1 MNLSIVF
8 SCIYCSG
15 YQWVSGDGYS
25 YQNWK
30 VGEPN
35 DWDGLEPCVMM
46 DGADGLWNDEKCFIP
61 MNWICSI
68 NRGLYKYCIYTHT
81 CIHVAGYTMCTCVYE
96 YLIMRRLQLCVGIFG
111 IFLPSTMN
119 CVALNGQNEGE

>member
-8 SCIYCSG
+8 SRIYCSG

-68 NRGLYKYCIYTHT
+68 NRGLYIHYCIYTHT
-81 CIHVAGYTMCTCVYE
+81 CIHVAGYTICSDNE
-96 YLIMRRLQLCVGIFG
+96 YLIMRRLQLCVGIFWNV
-111 IFLPSTMN
+111 PSIISEL
-119 CVALNGQNEGE
+119 CSNERTE

>member
-68 NRGLYKYCIYTHT
+68 NRGLYIHYCIYT
-81 CIHVAGYTMCTCVYE
+81 CTCSWLYHVYMC
-96 YLIMRRLQLCVGIFG
+96 I
-111 IFLPSTMN
+111 
-119 CVALNGQNEGE
+119 